1 MRKQRPYLTDIL
13 ERIRR
18 IEHATD
24 AGREAFVADVL
35 RQDAVIR
42 NFEVIGEIVKRLSP
56 DLTAAHP
63 TIPWRQIAGFRDV
76 LIHDYEQ
83 VDIEAV
89 WRGRRRPASSAP
101 PSSDWRAGWAGQRRG
116 ITGRSFDAAGTSC
129 TRDNL
134 AGWE

>member
-1 MRKQRPYLTDIL
+1 VRKQRPYLTDIL

-24 AGREAFVADVL
+24 AGRDAFVTDVL
-35 RQDAVIR
+35 LQDAVIR
-42 NFEVIGEIVKRLSP
+42 SFEVIGEIVKRLSP

-76 LIHDYEQ
+76 LIHNYEQ

-89 WRGRRRPASSAP
+89 WRVVEEDLPPLRAAVEAMLASLDEEP
-101 PSSDWRAGWAGQRRG
+101 GDDKG
-116 ITGRSFDAAGTSC
+116 
-129 TRDNL
+129 
-134 AGWE
+134 